1 MIAITGT
8 PGCGKTTLA
17 GLLAEQGFSVTDVH
31 TLARQNDA
39 VLGYDDLDAANVIDV
54 EALQEVPCDA
64 DFIEGHLAHL
74 LPVDAIWLIRI
85 DPEVLMRRLVKRGYN
100 EQKIAENVEAE
111 AMDLLLQESL
121 QAGVPVIQRDGTH
134 RSPEELLSSFVEV
147 EPTALKS
154 HDLEPVDWSDWLL
167 G

>member
-17 GLLAEQGFSVTDVH
+17 ALLSAHGFTVTDVH
-31 TLARQNDA
+31 SLARQHDA

-54 EALQEVPCDA
+54 DALQDVPCDA
-64 DFIEGHLAHL
+64 DFIEGHMAHL
-74 LPVDAIWLIRI
+74 LPVDGIWVIRI
-85 DPEVLMRRLVKRGYN
+85 DPDVLGRRLAKRGYT
-100 EQKIAENVEAE
+100 ETKIAENLEVE
-111 AMDLLLQESL
+111 AMDLILQESL
-121 QAGVPVIQRDGTH
+121 AAGVPVIQRDGTH

-147 EPTALKS
+147 DSTALKS
-154 HDLEPVDWSDWLL
+154 HDLEVVDWSDWLL